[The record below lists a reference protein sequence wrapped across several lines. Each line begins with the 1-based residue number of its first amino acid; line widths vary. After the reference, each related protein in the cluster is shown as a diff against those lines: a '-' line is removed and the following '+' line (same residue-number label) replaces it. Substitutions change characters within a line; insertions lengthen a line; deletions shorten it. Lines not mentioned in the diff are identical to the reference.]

1 MRKEIYIV
9 SVAHYMHDGHGE
21 TWAWEETE
29 VAFEE
34 EEEALKYAEGEGR
47 RLKKRKLRP
56 DREWKERL
64 KKYGYAGF
72 EREWGSYAREA
83 ADINITSCSLIRKG
97 RKK

>member
-9 SVAHYMHDGHGE
+9 SVAHYMHDGYGE

-47 RLKKRKLRP
+47 RLKKRLKL
-56 DREWKERL
+56 K
-64 KKYGYAGF
+64 
-72 EREWGSYAREA
+72 
-83 ADINITSCSLIRKG
+83 
-97 RKK
+97 

>member
-1 MRKEIYIV
+1 MKKVMAVY
-9 SVAHYMHDGHGE
+9 D
-21 TWAWEETE
+21 TDP
-29 VAFEE
+29 F
-34 EEEALKYAEGEGR
+34 YAERFADFINR
-47 RLKKRKLRP
+47 REKIP
-56 DREWKERL
+56 MAVMAFTSMERL